1 MEGLPTRLEMS
12 VEFEAVI
19 ASRLAPTKPVQASLL
34 AMRPAQSLK
43 I

>member
-1 MEGLPTRLEMS
+1 MS

-19 ASRLAPTKPVQASLL
+19 AGKLAPTKTVGASLL